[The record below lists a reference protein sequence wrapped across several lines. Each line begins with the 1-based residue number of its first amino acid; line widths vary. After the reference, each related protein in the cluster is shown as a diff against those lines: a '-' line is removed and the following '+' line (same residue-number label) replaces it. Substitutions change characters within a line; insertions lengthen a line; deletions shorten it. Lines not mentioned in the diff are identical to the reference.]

1 MLPWILCKEF
11 GLIYCYSY
19 FCREEMEVFILIIR
33 SCLTEEK
40 HNERAV
46 STVFEIYTKI
56 YIYISVSYLVIC
68 DIHS

>member
-1 MLPWILCKEF
+1 
-11 GLIYCYSY
+11 
-19 FCREEMEVFILIIR
+19 MEVFILIIR

-68 DIHS
+68 DIHSWW